1 MIGVGL
7 LLEGQQDVDADAVF
21 AAGADV
27 AGLHDAAGGAG
38 DDHEAGLGD
47 AAAELDR
54 LPVGGMLRRQTG
66 RAEHRHLARGP
77 CTALNT
83 LKA

>member
-1 MIGVGL
+1 MASDSFTNSSLRVKKYFRCISLMSPAMIGVGL

-38 DDHEAGLGD
+38 DDHEAGLG
-47 AAAELDR
+47 
-54 LPVGGMLRRQTG
+54 GTRR
-66 RAEHRHLARGP
+66 P
-77 CTALNT
+77 NSTAC
-83 LKA
+83 